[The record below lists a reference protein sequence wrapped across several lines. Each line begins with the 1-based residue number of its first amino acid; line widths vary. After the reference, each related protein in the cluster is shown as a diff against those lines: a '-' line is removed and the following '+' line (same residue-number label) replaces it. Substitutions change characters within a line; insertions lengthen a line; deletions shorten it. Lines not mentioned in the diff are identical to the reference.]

1 MRALAAGLLSLCM
14 AACATDRQSADSLA
28 VMEVGLFRLP
38 PGSHTKTIGTCDP
51 PGPPSREDIAGVPLV
66 APTTRVPARLG
77 TVFGVKFRP
86 QVGGDA
92 TGTANYRVVWKV
104 PAPGIGVPPDGHVV
118 RNDECANS
126 YRIGVATL
134 EAFRFDRY
142 PEMALGTWTLEIWS
156 GERKL
161 MEQPFHVYRP

>member
-1 MRALAAGLLSLCM
+1 MRALAAGLLSLCL
-14 AACATDRQSADSLA
+14 ASCASERPGADSLA

-38 PGSHTKTIGTCDP
+38 PGSHTKTIGTCEP
-51 PGPPSREDIAGVPLV
+51 PGPPARHDIAGVPLV
-66 APTTRVPARLG
+66 MPTTRVPARLG

-86 QVGGDA
+86 HAGGDA
-92 TGTANYRVVWKV
+92 AGVANYRVVWKV
-104 PAPGIGVPPDGHVV
+104 PAPGIGVAPNGHVV
-118 RNDECANS
+118 RDDGCVNS

-156 GERKL
+156 GDRKL
-161 MEQPFHVYRP
+161 MEQPFFVYR